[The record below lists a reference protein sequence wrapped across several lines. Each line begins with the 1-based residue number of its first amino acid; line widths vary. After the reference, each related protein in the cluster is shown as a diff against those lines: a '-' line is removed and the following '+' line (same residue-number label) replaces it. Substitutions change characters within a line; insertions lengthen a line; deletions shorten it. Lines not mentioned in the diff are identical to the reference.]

1 MQLAMCGGVMYCS
14 RRILGFS
21 KASTP
26 WRNSSSFF
34 SFMAAI
40 LLGVVPR
47 EDGKDGVA
55 ESGLLG
61 DEVAVGLIDDG
72 DDWSRGFGPAHLH
85 VLEGGNGHDERRTS
99 RL

>member
-1 MQLAMCGGVMYCS
+1 
-14 RRILGFS
+14 
-21 KASTP
+21 
-26 WRNSSSFF
+26 
-34 SFMAAI
+34 MAAI

-85 VLEGGNGHDERRTS
+85 VLEGTEWSGLEEDEQIVKVPYRWDDHG
-99 RL
+99 